1 MAYIVDEHDSS
12 KLLLG
17 AINILLQTINELP
30 IETTDDLAN
39 STTAQ
44 LAEMTINE
52 IKKEVLSEGWHFNS
66 DKNYPFPPDV
76 SGYISIPYN
85 VLDIIASN
93 GKNYIMRDWK
103 LYDKDNFSF
112 IFDEAVECDVVW
124 DMDFNSL
131 THPIRR
137 YITIK
142 ASRVFQARTIGDQ
155 AAYTYTTVDEEDA
168 LQVAR
173 RSEGRTGRYNMLESE
188 EYGSIYGGLR

>member
-12 KLLLG
+12 KLLL
-17 AINILLQTINELP
+17 ASINILLQTINELP
-30 IETTDDLAN
+30 IETTDDLVN

-52 IKKEVLSEGWHFNS
+52 VKKEVLSQGWHFNT
-66 DKNYPFPPDV
+66 DKSYPFPPDI
-76 SGYISIPYN
+76 SGTIGIPFN
-85 VLDIIASN
+85 VLDIVASN

-103 LYDKDNFSF
+103 LYNKDTFSF
-112 IFDEAVECDVVW
+112 IFEEAIPCDVVW

-142 ASRVFQARTIGDQ
+142 AARIFQGRTIGDQ
-155 AAYTYTTVDEEDA
+155 IAYAFTTQDESDA
-168 LQVAR
+168 LIAAR
-173 RSEGRTGRYNMLESE
+173 YSEGRTGQYNILESQ
-188 EYGSIYGGLR
+188 EYGSLFGGVR

>member
-12 KLLLG
+12 KLLL
-17 AINILLQTINELP
+17 ASINILLQTTNELP
-30 IETTDDLAN
+30 IENTDDLTK

-52 IKKEVLSEGWHFNS
+52 IKKEVLSEGWHFNTDS
-66 DKNYPFPPDV
+66 NYSFPPNTL
-76 SGYISIPYN
+76 GAIAIPYN
-85 VLDIIASN
+85 VLDIVASN

-112 IFDEAVECDVVW
+112 VFDEAVECDVVW

-142 ASRVFQARTIGDQ
+142 AARVFQARIIGDQ
-155 AAYTYTTVDEEDA
+155 AAYAYTTADEEDA
-168 LQVAR
+168 LQTAR
-173 RSEGRTGRYNMLESE
+173 RSEGRTGRYNMLESQ
-188 EYGSIYGGLR
+188 EYGSLFGGVR

>member
-12 KLLLG
+12 KLLL
-17 AINILLQTINELP
+17 ASINILLQTINELP
-30 IETTDDLAN
+30 IENTDDLAN
-39 STTAQ
+39 STPAQ

-52 IKKEVLSEGWHFNS
+52 IKKEVLSDGWHFNT
-66 DKNYPFPPDV
+66 DKNYPFPPDTTGTIV
-76 SGYISIPYN
+76 IPYN
-85 VLDIIASN
+85 VLDIVGSG

-155 AAYTYTTVDEEDA
+155 AAYAYTTADEEDA

>member
-12 KLLLG
+12 KLLL
-17 AINILLQTINELP
+17 ASINILLQTINELP

-52 IKKEVLSEGWHFNS
+52 VKKEVLSQGWHFNT
-66 DKNYPFPPDV
+66 DKSYPFPPDI
-76 SGYISIPYN
+76 SGTISIPFN
-85 VLDIIASN
+85 VLDIVASN

-103 LYDKDNFSF
+103 LYNKDSFSF
-112 IFDEAVECDVVW
+112 IFEEAIPCDVVW

-142 ASRVFQARTIGDQ
+142 SARIFQGRTIGDQ
-155 AAYTYTTVDEEDA
+155 VAYAFTTQDESDA
-168 LQVAR
+168 LIAAR
-173 RSEGRTGRYNMLESE
+173 YSEGRTGQYNILESQ
-188 EYGSIYGGLR
+188 EYGSLFGGVR